1 MAVKRCPPGVF
12 CIENLSFAAVVVVAV
27 AAVAVI
33 AYLLRAQAPTQAY
46 GQAQAYGQTYG
57 QAQAPTQ
64 AQAQAYDQGHPS
76 MFQSRANYGVSNARE
91 DVLLNPY
98 APPMRDDRASL
109 DIRGPAVMPI
119 NVSTQGTGNAAY
131 RQVGILTRISGP
143 ETILPLMGRPLF
155 RNRDKWQFYTISE
168 KSNFIK
174 LPISVKG
181 RSCTNEYGCDNVY
194 NGDTVYVEG
203 YNDAFKVTAYDN
215 AVMQYLPF

>member
-12 CIENLSFAAVVVVAV
+12 CIENLSFAVVAV
-27 AAVAVI
+27 VAVAVI
-33 AYLLRAQAPTQAY
+33 AYLLRAQAQAPTQAY
-46 GQAQAYGQTYG
+46 GQAQAPTQAYGG

-64 AQAQAYDQGHPS
+64 AHPS
-76 MFQSRANYGVSNARE
+76 MFQSRANYGVTNARD

-119 NVSTQGTGNAAY
+119 NVSTQGTGTAAY

-203 YNDAFKVTAYDN
+203 YNDAFKVTAYEN
-215 AVMQYLPF
+215 SVMQYLPV

>member
-12 CIENLSFAAVVVVAV
+12 CIENVAFATVVII

-33 AYLLRAQAPTQAY
+33 AYFTRSQAPTQAY
-46 GQAQAYGQTYG
+46 GQAYGQVHG
-57 QAQAPTQ
+57 Q
-64 AQAQAYDQGHPS
+64 AQAQAHPS
-76 MFQSRANYGVSNARE
+76 MFQSRANYGVTNARE

-119 NVSTQGTGNAAY
+119 NVSTQGTGDTAY

>member
-12 CIENLSFAAVVVVAV
+12 CIENVAFAAVVII

-33 AYLLRAQAPTQAY
+33 AFLLRSQAPPTQHAYAQAYGQAY
-46 GQAQAYGQTYG
+46 GQAQE
-57 QAQAPTQ
+57 QA
-64 AQAQAYDQGHPS
+64 HPS
-76 MFQSRANYGVSNARE
+76 MFQSRANYGVTNARE

>member
-1 MAVKRCPPGVF
+1 MSGKRCPPGVF
-12 CIENLSFAAVVVVAV
+12 CIENVSLTMMTL
-27 AAVAVI
+27 AAVALFV
-33 AYLLRAQAPTQAY
+33 YFLRPQ
-46 GQAQAYGQTYG
+46 QAQ
-57 QAQAPTQ
+57 QAQMQQMQMQQLQQMQMQPAQQ
-64 AQAQAYDQGHPS
+64 AQQMQHPS
-76 MFQSRANYGVSNARE
+76 MFQTRANYGVSNAPE

-98 APPMRDDRASL
+98 VPPMRDDRASL
-109 DIRGPAVMPI
+109 DIRGPAVPI
-119 NVSTQGTGNAAY
+119 NVSTQGTTNAAY
-131 RQVGILTRISGP
+131 RQVGILTRS

-194 NGDTVYVEG
+194 TGDTVYVEG

>member
-1 MAVKRCPPGVF
+1 MVATARRCPPGVF
-12 CIENLSFAAVVVVAV
+12 CIENISFTLLAIMVTAAVV
-27 AAVAVI
+27 
-33 AYLLRAQAPTQAY
+33 YFMKGSFSQNQNQNQNQQMQQMQQMQQP
-46 GQAQAYGQTYG
+46 
-57 QAQAPTQ
+57 
-64 AQAQAYDQGHPS
+64 HPS
-76 MFQSRANYGVSNARE
+76 MFQSRANYGVSNAQE

-98 APPMRDDRASL
+98 VPPMRDDRTMTM
-109 DIRGPAVMPI
+109 DIRGPVVPI
-119 NVSTQGTGNAAY
+119 NVSTQGTANAAY
-131 RQVGILTRISGP
+131 RQVGILTRINGP

-215 AVMQYLPF
+215 SVMEYLPF

>member
-1 MAVKRCPPGVF
+1 MQVKRCPPGVF
-12 CIENLSFAAVVVVAV
+12 CIENVSLTIMII
-27 AAVAVI
+27 AAVALWVYFLKPMN
-33 AYLLRAQAPTQAY
+33 AYSMYNESHQTHHQTQH
-46 GQAQAYGQTYG
+46 QT
-57 QAQAPTQ
+57 QHHMQHHMQQT
-64 AQAQAYDQGHPS
+64 HPS
-76 MFQSRANYGVSNARE
+76 MFQARANYGVSNAQG

-98 APPMRDDRASL
+98 VPPLRDDRATL
-109 DIRGPAVMPI
+109 DVRGPVVPI
-119 NVSTQGTGNAAY
+119 NVSTQGVANAEY

-168 KSNFIK
+168 KNNFIK

-215 AVMQYLPF
+215 SVMQYLPF

>member
-1 MAVKRCPPGVF
+1 MPGKRCPPGVF
-12 CIENLSFAAVVVVAV
+12 CIENVSLTLMIL
-27 AAVAVI
+27 AAVA
-33 AYLLRAQAPTQAY
+33 LLVYFLKPLNSGQPMQHTQHT
-46 GQAQAYGQTYG
+46 QMQQMQHMQT
-57 QAQAPTQ
+57 
-64 AQAQAYDQGHPS
+64 HPS
-76 MFQSRANYGVSNARE
+76 MFQSRANYGVSNSQG

-98 APPMRDDRASL
+98 VPPMRDDRATL
-109 DIRGPAVMPI
+109 DVRGPVVPI
-119 NVSTQGTGNAAY
+119 NVSTQGTANAEY

-174 LPISVKG
+174 LPVSVKG

-203 YNDAFKVTAYDN
+203 YNDAFKVTAYEN
-215 AVMQYLPF
+215 SVLQYLPV

>member
-1 MAVKRCPPGVF
+1 MPGKRCPPGVF
-12 CIENLSFAAVVVVAV
+12 CIENVSLTLMIL
-27 AAVAVI
+27 AAVA
-33 AYLLRAQAPTQAY
+33 LLVYFLKPLNASSGQPMQHMHQMQHMQQMQHTQ
-46 GQAQAYGQTYG
+46 
-57 QAQAPTQ
+57 
-64 AQAQAYDQGHPS
+64 PS
-76 MFQSRANYGVSNARE
+76 MFQSRANYGVSNSQG

-98 APPMRDDRASL
+98 VPPMRDDRATL
-109 DIRGPAVMPI
+109 DVRGPVVPI
-119 NVSTQGTGNAAY
+119 NVSTQGTANAEY

-194 NGDTVYVEG
+194 TGDTVYVEG

>member
-1 MAVKRCPPGVF
+1 MKGPF
-12 CIENLSFAAVVVVAV
+12 SEQQSQQQHHYNHSQLN
-27 AAVAVI
+27 
-33 AYLLRAQAPTQAY
+33 QQ
-46 GQAQAYGQTYG
+46 Q
-57 QAQAPTQ
+57 
-64 AQAQAYDQGHPS
+64 HPS
-76 MFQSRANYGVSNARE
+76 MFQSRANYGVSNAQE

-98 APPMRDDRASL
+98 VPPLRDDRTM
-109 DIRGPAVMPI
+109 DIRGPVAIAVPI
-119 NVSTQGTGNAAY
+119 NVSTQGVANAAY
-131 RQVGILTRISGP
+131 RQVGILTRINGP

-215 AVMQYLPF
+215 SVMQYLPF

>member
-1 MAVKRCPPGVF
+1 MVATARRCPPGVF
-12 CIENLSFAAVVVVAV
+12 CIENVSFTFLAIIFTGIVM
-27 AAVAVI
+27 
-33 AYLLRAQAPTQAY
+33 YFFMKGPFSDNHNQRQPQQQY
-46 GQAQAYGQTYG
+46 NHGQNLQLNQ
-57 QAQAPTQ
+57 
-64 AQAQAYDQGHPS
+64 HPS
-76 MFQSRANYGVSNARE
+76 MFQSRANYGVSNAQE

-98 APPMRDDRASL
+98 VPPLRDDRSM
-109 DIRGPAVMPI
+109 DIRGPVSIPI
-119 NVSTQGTGNAAY
+119 NVSTQGVANAAY
-131 RQVGILTRISGP
+131 RQVGILTRINGP

-215 AVMQYLPF
+215 SIMQYLPF

>member
-1 MAVKRCPPGVF
+1 MPKRCPPGVF
-12 CIENLSFAAVVVVAV
+12 CIENVSLIILII
-27 AAVAVI
+27 AAVALIVYFI
-33 AYLLRAQAPTQAY
+33 GPRVSSSSAQQSSQSTATQM
-46 GQAQAYGQTYG
+46 QQQ
-57 QAQAPTQ
+57 QQQQQP
-64 AQAQAYDQGHPS
+64 HPS
-76 MFQSRANYGVSNARE
+76 MFQSRANYGVSNAQE

-98 APPMRDDRASL
+98 VPPLRDDRATSTM
-109 DIRGPAVMPI
+109 DIRGPVVPI
-119 NVSTQGTGNAAY
+119 NVSTQGTANAAY
-131 RQVGILTRISGP
+131 RQVGILTRINGP

-203 YNDAFKVTAYDN
+203 YNDAFKVTAYEN
-215 AVMQYLPF
+215 SVMQYLPF

>member
-1 MAVKRCPPGVF
+1 MVARRCPPGVF
-12 CIENLSFAAVVVVAV
+12 CIENVSFTLLAIVVAGVV
-27 AAVAVI
+27 AYSIKGSQPQQPQQPLQVF
-33 AYLLRAQAPTQAY
+33 QQQQP
-46 GQAQAYGQTYG
+46 
-57 QAQAPTQ
+57 
-64 AQAQAYDQGHPS
+64 PS
-76 MFQSRANYGVSNARE
+76 IFQSRANYGVSNAPE

-98 APPMRDDRASL
+98 VPPMRDDRAM
-109 DIRGPAVMPI
+109 DIRGPVVPI
-119 NVSTQGTGNAAY
+119 NVSTQGTANAAY
-131 RQVGILTRISGP
+131 RQVGILTRINGP

-194 NGDTVYVEG
+194 TGDTVYVEG

-215 AVMQYLPF
+215 SVMQYLPF

>member
-1 MAVKRCPPGVF
+1 MKGPFHEQRQMHHQMHHP
-12 CIENLSFAAVVVVAV
+12 
-27 AAVAVI
+27 
-33 AYLLRAQAPTQAY
+33 
-46 GQAQAYGQTYG
+46 
-57 QAQAPTQ
+57 
-64 AQAQAYDQGHPS
+64 DQQQQQPKHQQQQHPS
-76 MFQSRANYGVSNARE
+76 MFQSRANYGVSNAQE

-98 APPMRDDRASL
+98 VPPLRDDRSM
-109 DIRGPAVMPI
+109 DIRGPVVVPI
-119 NVSTQGTGNAAY
+119 NVSTQGIANAAY
-131 RQVGILTRISGP
+131 RQVGILTRINGP

-215 AVMQYLPF
+215 SVMQYLPF

>member
-1 MAVKRCPPGVF
+1 MVASARRCPPGVF
-12 CIENLSFAAVVVVAV
+12 CIENMSFTLLAIIFTGIVV
-27 AAVAVI
+27 
-33 AYLLRAQAPTQAY
+33 YFMKGPFSEPQPQP
-46 GQAQAYGQTYG
+46 QQQ
-57 QAQAPTQ
+57 QQQQQQQQPQ
-64 AQAQAYDQGHPS
+64 QQNQHSS
-76 MFQSRANYGVSNARE
+76 MFQSRANYGVSNAQE

-98 APPMRDDRASL
+98 VPPLRDDRSM
-109 DIRGPAVMPI
+109 DIRGPVAIPI
-119 NVSTQGTGNAAY
+119 NVSTQGTANAAY
-131 RQVGILTRISGP
+131 RQVGILTRINGP

-215 AVMQYLPF
+215 SVMQYLPF

>member
-1 MAVKRCPPGVF
+1 MVATARRCPPGVF
-12 CIENLSFAAVVVVAV
+12 CIENVSFTFLAIIFTGIVM
-27 AAVAVI
+27 
-33 AYLLRAQAPTQAY
+33 YFFMKGPFSEQQRNY
-46 GQAQAYGQTYG
+46 NHGQNLQLNQ
-57 QAQAPTQ
+57 
-64 AQAQAYDQGHPS
+64 HPS
-76 MFQSRANYGVSNARE
+76 MFQSRANYGVSNAQE

-98 APPMRDDRASL
+98 VPPLRDDRSM
-109 DIRGPAVMPI
+109 DIRGPVSIPI
-119 NVSTQGTGNAAY
+119 NVSTQGVVNAAY
-131 RQVGILTRISGP
+131 RQVGILTRINGP

-215 AVMQYLPF
+215 SVMQYLPF

>member
-1 MAVKRCPPGVF
+1 MPAKRCPPGVF
-12 CIENLSFAAVVVVAV
+12 CIENVSLTVLIL
-27 AAVAVI
+27 AAVALIVYFMRPQMSSQRTSESATI
-33 AYLLRAQAPTQAY
+33 KIQVPTPNQ
-46 GQAQAYGQTYG
+46 
-57 QAQAPTQ
+57 
-64 AQAQAYDQGHPS
+64 HPS
-76 MFQSRANYGVSNARE
+76 MFQSRANYGVSNVPE

-98 APPMRDDRASL
+98 APPLRDDRTTM
-109 DIRGPAVMPI
+109 DIRGPAIPV
-119 NVSTQGTGNAAY
+119 NVSTQGTGNSAY
-131 RQVGILTRISGP
+131 RQVGILTRVNGP

-194 NGDTVYVEG
+194 SGDTVYVEG

-215 AVMQYLPF
+215 SVMQYLPF

>member
-1 MAVKRCPPGVF
+1 MQVKRCPPGVF
-12 CIENLSFAAVVVVAV
+12 CIENVSLTIMIIAGVALWV
-27 AAVAVI
+27 YFLKPVN
-33 AYLLRAQAPTQAY
+33 AYSMYNESHQHQTQHHM
-46 GQAQAYGQTYG
+46 QHQT
-57 QAQAPTQ
+57 QHHMQHQMQQT
-64 AQAQAYDQGHPS
+64 HPS
-76 MFQSRANYGVSNARE
+76 MFQARANYGVSNAQG

-98 APPMRDDRASL
+98 VPPLRDDRATL
-109 DIRGPAVMPI
+109 DVRGPVVPI
-119 NVSTQGTGNAAY
+119 NVSTQGVANAEY

-168 KSNFIK
+168 KNNFIK

-203 YNDAFKVTAYDN
+203 YNDAFKVTAYEN
-215 AVMQYLPF
+215 TVMQYLPV

>member
-12 CIENLSFAAVVVVAV
+12 CIENLSFAAVIAV

-33 AYLLRAQAPTQAY
+33 AYLLRAPTQAY
-46 GQAQAYGQTYG
+46 GQAYG
-57 QAQAPTQ
+57 QAQAQSPT
-64 AQAQAYDQGHPS
+64 QAYDQGHPS

>member
-1 MAVKRCPPGVF
+1 MVATARRCPPGVF
-12 CIENLSFAAVVVVAV
+12 CIENVSFT
-27 AAVAVI
+27 
-33 AYLLRAQAPTQAY
+33 LLAIIFTGIVMYFFMKGPNQNQNQNQIQQQRHNQQ
-46 GQAQAYGQTYG
+46 QQ
-57 QAQAPTQ
+57 
-64 AQAQAYDQGHPS
+64 HPS
-76 MFQSRANYGVSNARE
+76 MFQSRANYGVSNAQE

-98 APPMRDDRASL
+98 VPPLRDDRSM
-109 DIRGPAVMPI
+109 DIRGSVAIPI
-119 NVSTQGTGNAAY
+119 NVSTQGTTNAAY
-131 RQVGILTRISGP
+131 RQVGILTRINGP

-215 AVMQYLPF
+215 SVMQYLPF

>member
-1 MAVKRCPPGVF
+1 MVARRCPPGVF
-12 CIENLSFAAVVVVAV
+12 CIENISFTLLALVVAGVVV
-27 AAVAVI
+27 
-33 AYLLRAQAPTQAY
+33 YLIKGSNGSGSQQQSQQPQQQLVFQQPQ
-46 GQAQAYGQTYG
+46 
-57 QAQAPTQ
+57 
-64 AQAQAYDQGHPS
+64 HPS
-76 MFQSRANYGVSNARE
+76 MFQSRANYGVSNAQE

-98 APPMRDDRASL
+98 APPMRDDRSM
-109 DIRGPAVMPI
+109 DIRGPVVPI
-119 NVSTQGTGNAAY
+119 NVSTQGTANAAY
-131 RQVGILTRISGP
+131 RQVGILTRINGP

-203 YNDAFKVTAYDN
+203 YNDAFKVTAYEN
-215 AVMQYLPF
+215 TVMQYLPY

>member
-1 MAVKRCPPGVF
+1 MVARRCPPGVF
-12 CIENLSFAAVVVVAV
+12 CIENVSFTVLAIAFTLIVV
-27 AAVAVI
+27 
-33 AYLLRAQAPTQAY
+33 YFFTKAPSSSSSSSASSESR
-46 GQAQAYGQTYG
+46 
-57 QAQAPTQ
+57 
-64 AQAQAYDQGHPS
+64 HLHLHRESNPS
-76 MFQSRANYGVSNARE
+76 MFQSRANYGVSNAQE

-98 APPMRDDRASL
+98 VPPLRDDRSM
-109 DIRGPAVMPI
+109 DIRGPVAIPI

-131 RQVGILTRISGP
+131 RQVGILTRINGP

-215 AVMQYLPF
+215 SVMQYLPF

>member
-12 CIENLSFAAVVVVAV
+12 CIENVSFAVVVVVAV

-33 AYLLRAQAPTQAY
+33 AYLLRSQLQAPMQLQGQAY
-46 GQAQAYGQTYG
+46 APMQA
-57 QAQAPTQ
+57 
-64 AQAQAYDQGHPS
+64 QGHPS
-76 MFQSRANYGVSNARE
+76 MFQSRANYGVTNARE

-119 NVSTQGTGNAAY
+119 NVSTQGTGTAAY

-194 NGDTVYVEG
+194 TGDTVYVEG

>member
-1 MAVKRCPPGVF
+1 MVSSARRCPPGVF
-12 CIENLSFAAVVVVAV
+12 CIENVSFTILAIMVTAAVV
-27 AAVAVI
+27 
-33 AYLLRAQAPTQAY
+33 YFMKGKGPFSQNQTQ
-46 GQAQAYGQTYG
+46 
-57 QAQAPTQ
+57 TQ
-64 AQAQAYDQGHPS
+64 NQSQLQNQVQQHPS
-76 MFQSRANYGVSNARE
+76 MFQSRANYGVSNAQE

-98 APPMRDDRASL
+98 VPPLRDDRTMSM
-109 DIRGPAVMPI
+109 DIRGPIVAAVPI
-119 NVSTQGTGNAAY
+119 NVSTQGTANAAY
-131 RQVGILTRISGP
+131 RQVGILTRINGP

-215 AVMQYLPF
+215 SVMQYLPF

>member
-1 MAVKRCPPGVF
+1 MVSASARRCPPGVF
-12 CIENLSFAAVVVVAV
+12 CIENVSFTILAIIFTGIVVYF
-27 AAVAVI
+27 I
-33 AYLLRAQAPTQAY
+33 KGGPLLIQPQP
-46 GQAQAYGQTYG
+46 QS
-57 QAQAPTQ
+57 Q
-64 AQAQAYDQGHPS
+64 AQAQAQAQIQSHPS
-76 MFQSRANYGVSNARE
+76 MFQSRANYGVSNAQE

-98 APPMRDDRASL
+98 VPPLRDDRSM
-109 DIRGPAVMPI
+109 DIRGPVAVPI
-119 NVSTQGTGNAAY
+119 NVSTQGTENAAY
-131 RQVGILTRISGP
+131 RQVGILTRINGP

-215 AVMQYLPF
+215 SVMQYLPF

>member
-1 MAVKRCPPGVF
+1 MVARRCPPGVF
-12 CIENLSFAAVVVVAV
+12 CIENVSFTVLAIAFTLIVV
-27 AAVAVI
+27 
-33 AYLLRAQAPTQAY
+33 YFFTKAPSYSASE
-46 GQAQAYGQTYG
+46 
-57 QAQAPTQ
+57 PRHLPIHRES
-64 AQAQAYDQGHPS
+64 HPS
-76 MFQSRANYGVSNARE
+76 MFQSRANYGVSNAQE

-98 APPMRDDRASL
+98 VPPLRDDRTM
-109 DIRGPAVMPI
+109 DIRGPVSIPI

-131 RQVGILTRISGP
+131 RQVGILTRINGP

-203 YNDAFKVTAYDN
+203 YNDAFKVTAYDKS
-215 AVMQYLPF
+215 VMQYLPF

>member
-1 MAVKRCPPGVF
+1 MVATAARRCPPGVF
-12 CIENLSFAAVVVVAV
+12 CIENISFT
-27 AAVAVI
+27 
-33 AYLLRAQAPTQAY
+33 LLAIIFTGIVMYFFMKGPNQSQNQNQIQQQRHNQQ
-46 GQAQAYGQTYG
+46 QQ
-57 QAQAPTQ
+57 
-64 AQAQAYDQGHPS
+64 HPS
-76 MFQSRANYGVSNARE
+76 MFQSRANYGVSNAQE

-98 APPMRDDRASL
+98 VPPLRDDRSM
-109 DIRGPAVMPI
+109 DIRGSVAIPI
-119 NVSTQGTGNAAY
+119 NVSTQGTTNAAY
-131 RQVGILTRISGP
+131 RQVGILTRINGP

-215 AVMQYLPF
+215 SVMQYLPF

>member
-12 CIENLSFAAVVVVAV
+12 CIENVSFAVVVVVAV
-27 AAVAVI
+27 AAVAAI
-33 AYLLRAQAPTQAY
+33 AYLLRSQLQGQAYAPMQLQAPKQL
-46 GQAQAYGQTYG
+46 
-57 QAQAPTQ
+57 QAPMQ
-64 AQAQAYDQGHPS
+64 AQGHPS
-76 MFQSRANYGVSNARE
+76 MFQSRANYGVTNARD

-119 NVSTQGTGNAAY
+119 NVSTQGTGTAAY

-181 RSCTNEYGCDNVY
+181 RSCTNEYGCDNVF

>member
-1 MAVKRCPPGVF
+1 MHQQ
-12 CIENLSFAAVVVVAV
+12 L
-27 AAVAVI
+27 
-33 AYLLRAQAPTQAY
+33 QQ
-46 GQAQAYGQTYG
+46 
-57 QAQAPTQ
+57 
-64 AQAQAYDQGHPS
+64 HPS
-76 MFQSRANYGVSNARE
+76 MFQSRANYGVSNAQE

-98 APPMRDDRASL
+98 VPPLRDDRSM
-109 DIRGPAVMPI
+109 DIRGPVAVPI
-119 NVSTQGTGNAAY
+119 NVSTQGVANAAY
-131 RQVGILTRISGP
+131 RQVGILTRINGP

-215 AVMQYLPF
+215 SVMQYLPF

>member
-1 MAVKRCPPGVF
+1 MPGKRCPPGVF
-12 CIENLSFAAVVVVAV
+12 CIENVSLTLMIL
-27 AAVAVI
+27 AAVA
-33 AYLLRAQAPTQAY
+33 LLVYFLKPMNASSGQHMQMQQTQHA
-46 GQAQAYGQTYG
+46 
-57 QAQAPTQ
+57 
-64 AQAQAYDQGHPS
+64 HPS
-76 MFQSRANYGVSNARE
+76 MFQSRANYGVSNSQG

-98 APPMRDDRASL
+98 VPPMRDDRATL
-109 DIRGPAVMPI
+109 DVRGPVVPI
-119 NVSTQGTGNAAY
+119 NVSTQGAANAEY

-174 LPISVKG
+174 LPVSVKG

-203 YNDAFKVTAYDN
+203 YNDAFKVTAYEN
-215 AVMQYLPF
+215 AVMQYLPI

>member
-1 MAVKRCPPGVF
+1 MPSKRCPPGVF
-12 CIENLSFAAVVVVAV
+12 CIENISLTLLIIIAV
-27 AAVAVI
+27 ALIVYFVRP
-33 AYLLRAQAPTQAY
+33 RASSQPSESATINIQVPNQ
-46 GQAQAYGQTYG
+46 
-57 QAQAPTQ
+57 
-64 AQAQAYDQGHPS
+64 HPS
-76 MFQSRANYGVSNARE
+76 MFQSRANYGVSNAQE

-98 APPMRDDRASL
+98 VPPLRDDRATTM
-109 DIRGPAVMPI
+109 DIRGPVIPI
-119 NVSTQGTGNAAY
+119 NVSTQGTANAAY
-131 RQVGILTRISGP
+131 RQVGILTRINGP

-203 YNDAFKVTAYDN
+203 YNDAFKVTAYEN
-215 AVMQYLPF
+215 SVMQYLPV

>member
-1 MAVKRCPPGVF
+1 MVAAARRCPPGVF
-12 CIENLSFAAVVVVAV
+12 CIENVSFTFLAIVFTGIVM
-27 AAVAVI
+27 
-33 AYLLRAQAPTQAY
+33 YFFMKGPFQEQPQMP
-46 GQAQAYGQTYG
+46 QMHQMHHQMSH
-57 QAQAPTQ
+57 QEQQ
-64 AQAQAYDQGHPS
+64 QQQQNQHPS
-76 MFQSRANYGVSNARE
+76 MFQSRANYGVSNAQE

-98 APPMRDDRASL
+98 VPPLRDDRAM
-109 DIRGPAVMPI
+109 DVRGPVAIPI

-131 RQVGILTRISGP
+131 RQVGILTRVNGP

-215 AVMQYLPF
+215 NVMQYLPF

>member
-1 MAVKRCPPGVF
+1 MVARRCPPGVF
-12 CIENLSFAAVVVVAV
+12 CIENVSFTLLAIVVAGVVV
-27 AAVAVI
+27 
-33 AYLLRAQAPTQAY
+33 YLIKGSGSQLLQPHQLVF
-46 GQAQAYGQTYG
+46 QQQP
-57 QAQAPTQ
+57 QQP
-64 AQAQAYDQGHPS
+64 PS
-76 MFQSRANYGVSNARE
+76 MFQSRANYGVSNAQE

-98 APPMRDDRASL
+98 VPPMRDDRSM
-109 DIRGPAVMPI
+109 DIRGPVVPI
-119 NVSTQGTGNAAY
+119 NVSTQGTANAAY
-131 RQVGILTRISGP
+131 RQVGILTRINGP

-194 NGDTVYVEG
+194 TGDTVYVEG

-215 AVMQYLPF
+215 SVMQYLPF

>member
-1 MAVKRCPPGVF
+1 M
-12 CIENLSFAAVVVVAV
+12 ILVAV
-27 AAVAVI
+27 CALV
-33 AYLLRAQAPTQAY
+33 YFLKPTSANQTNPN
-46 GQAQAYGQTYG
+46 QAQPMQPMQ
-57 QAQAPTQ
+57 QA
-64 AQAQAYDQGHPS
+64 HPS
-76 MFQSRANYGVSNARE
+76 MFQSRANYGVSNSQG

-98 APPMRDDRASL
+98 VPPMRDDRATL
-109 DIRGPAVMPI
+109 DVRGPVVPI
-119 NVSTQGTGNAAY
+119 NVSTQGGANAEY

-174 LPISVKG
+174 LPVSVKG

-203 YNDAFKVTAYDN
+203 YNDAFKVTAYEN
-215 AVMQYLPF
+215 AVMQYLPG